1 MRNLTKALALLLSL
15 VMILTIPVGAS
26 AAEITNPS
34 ANGLIDETYLRVMQS
49 N

>member
-26 AAEITNPS
+26 AAEITTPS
-34 ANGLIDETYLRVMQS
+34 ENVGRLQ
-49 N
+49 